1 LVELDKAMFSINLG
15 QLTMERELIVA
26 DIEDDALLG
35 LDILMKG
42 PGVPADIKLTKGAV
56 SANVLDFFSCGCM
69 SLGICLKAF
78 VIITVLAAPVSAVNI
93 ILLSCTAPSI

>member
-1 LVELDKAMFSINLG
+1 LSTSVTLLYFSNQITSIPSTLAGTDGQPLVELDKAMFFINLG

-42 PGVPADIKLTKGAV
+42 PGHP
-56 SANVLDFFSCGCM
+56 FQYCC
-69 SLGICLKAF
+69 
-78 VIITVLAAPVSAVNI
+78 
-93 ILLSCTAPSI
+93 